1 MFTNF
6 GDKEAAA
13 SLRLIKELR
22 GAGVA
27 AELYPDAAKMKKQ
40 MAYAN
45 ALSIPYVAIIG
56 ESELQAGTVTL
67 KNMESGEQ
75 QTLPASAVVEALKK

>member
-1 MFTNF
+1 MEPIL
-6 GDKEAAA
+6 KVEALTKTFSGQREIAA
-13 SLRLIKELR
+13 VNGISFELFP
-22 GAGVA
+22 G
-27 AELYPDAAKMKKQ
+27 ECL
-40 MAYAN
+40 
-45 ALSIPYVAIIG
+45 AIIG